1 MPAGIAA
8 GSARPRPCYGGGM
21 LPADDPTA
29 RALVGVL
36 LAGDVDGLRA
46 LLAAHP
52 GLATERIGDE
62 VESRTTLHV
71 ATDWPGQLPRGAE
84 MITALVAAGAEVD
97 GRFVGSHRET
107 ALHWAASNDDVAA
120 VDALLDAGADIEAD
134 GGVLTGGPPLD
145 DAVIFEQW
153 QAARRLVAR
162 GASMAL
168 WHAAAL
174 GEVTE
179 LERLLAA
186 DPGPAPSADDVT
198 NAAWHACRA
207 GHLAAVQLLAS
218 HGADLDRPLHD
229 DASARQ
235 AGLLSGHPD
244 LVAWL
249 SA

>member
-1 MPAGIAA
+1 
-8 GSARPRPCYGGGM
+8 M
-21 LPADDPTA
+21 LPADDPA
-29 RALVGVL
+29 AQALVGAL

-52 GLATERIGDE
+52 GLAAERFGDE
-62 VESRTTLHV
+62 AESRTALHV
-71 ATDWPGQLPRGAE
+71 ATDWPGQLPRVAE
-84 MITALVAAGAEVD
+84 TIAVLVQAGAAVD
-97 GRFVGSHRET
+97 ARFAGSHRET

-120 VDALLDAGADIEAD
+120 VDALLDLGADIEAD
-134 GGVLTGGPPLD
+134 GGVLTDGPPLD

-153 QAARRLVAR
+153 NAARRLVAR

-174 GEVTE
+174 GEIGE
-179 LERLLAA
+179 LERQLVAE
-186 DPGPAPSADDVT
+186 PAPSADDVT

-207 GHLAAVQLLAS
+207 GQLAAAQLLAAR
-218 HGADLDRPLHD
+218 GADLDRPLHD
-229 DASARQ
+229 DATARQ
-235 AGLLSGHPD
+235 AGLLAGAPD

>member
-1 MPAGIAA
+1 
-8 GSARPRPCYGGGM
+8 M
-21 LPADDPTA
+21 LPADDPIA
-29 RALVGVL
+29 QALVELL

-46 LLAAHP
+46 LLAANP
-52 GLATERIGDE
+52 GLASERVGDE
-62 VESRTTLHV
+62 AESRTALHA
-71 ATDWPGQLPRGAE
+71 ATDWPGQLPRVAE
-84 MITALVAAGAEVD
+84 TIAVLVAAGAPVD
-97 GRFVGSHRET
+97 GRFAGSHRET

-120 VDALLDAGADIEAD
+120 VDALLDLGADIEAD

-153 QAARRLVAR
+153 IAARRLVER
-162 GASMAL
+162 GATMAL

-174 GEVTE
+174 GEVAE
-179 LERLLAA
+179 MERQLAT
-186 DPGPAPSADDVT
+186 DPAPSADDVT

-207 GHLAAVQLLAS
+207 GHLAAAQFLAAR
-218 HGADLDRPLHD
+218 GADLDRPLHD

-249 SA
+249 SS

>member
-1 MPAGIAA
+1 
-8 GSARPRPCYGGGM
+8 M

-29 RALVGVL
+29 QALVGVL
-36 LAGDVDGLRA
+36 LAGDVAGLQA

-52 GLATERIGDE
+52 ALATERIGDE
-62 VESRTTLHV
+62 AESRTALHV
-71 ATDWPGQLPRGAE
+71 ATDWPGQLPRIAE
-84 MITALVAAGAEVD
+84 TISVLVAAGAEVD
-97 GRFVGSHRET
+97 ARFAGPHRET

-120 VDALLDAGADIEAD
+120 VDALVDLGADIEAD

-162 GASMAL
+162 GATMAL

-174 GEVTE
+174 GEVDE
-179 LERLLAA
+179 LERQLAA
-186 DPGPAPSADDVT
+186 EPGPSADDVT

-207 GHLAAVQLLAS
+207 GHLAAAQLLAAQ
-218 HGADLDRPLHD
+218 GADLDRPLYD

-249 SA
+249 ST

>member
-1 MPAGIAA
+1 
-8 GSARPRPCYGGGM
+8 M
-21 LPADDPTA
+21 LPADHPA
-29 RALVGVL
+29 AQALVGAL

-46 LLAAHP
+46 LLDAHP
-52 GLATERIGDE
+52 GLAAERFGDE
-62 VESRTTLHV
+62 AESRTALHV
-71 ATDWPGQLPRGAE
+71 ATDWPGQLPRVAE
-84 MITALVAAGAEVD
+84 TIAVLVEAGATVD
-97 GRFVGSHRET
+97 ARFVGSHRET

-120 VDALLDAGADIEAD
+120 IDALLDLGADIEAD

-153 QAARRLVAR
+153 NAARRLVGR

-174 GEVTE
+174 GEVDE
-179 LERLLAA
+179 LERLLTAE
-186 DPGPAPSADDVT
+186 PAPSADEVT

-207 GHLAAVQLLAS
+207 GHLAAAQLLAA

-249 SA
+249 SP